1 MTLVKQKNHQKTG
14 GFSLIELL
22 LVIAIFGVIT
32 LAVVSRYADA
42 QAASKAQ
49 KAQDAILRITTAVK
63 QIYQLNPN
71 YTGLTPVVVIN
82 NRGVPA
88 EMITGTT
95 ITNQWGG
102 TVLIASTNVSGGRN
116 NAFAVTWPS
125 VPQNEC
131 TKIITAVASAVDIV
145 TVGSTAVKA
154 LGAAGGANPATV
166 GTACANNAN
175 SLVFTSV
182 GS

>member
-1 MTLVKQKNHQKTG
+1 MTLVKQKSQKSK

-22 LVIAIFGVIT
+22 LVLAIVGLIT
-32 LAVVSRYADA
+32 IAVVSRYSDA
-42 QAASKAQ
+42 QGASKAQ
-49 KAQDAILRITTAVK
+49 KAQDAILRITIAVK

-71 YTGLTPVVVIN
+71 YAGLTPAVVIN

-88 EMITGTT
+88 EMITSTT

-102 TVLIASTNVSGGRN
+102 TVLIAPANASGGTN
-116 NAFAVTWPS
+116 NAFTLTWPS

-131 TKIITAVASAVDIV
+131 TKIITSISSAVDKV
-145 TVGSTAVKA
+145 EVGSTEVKA
-154 LGAAGGANPATV
+154 LGVAGGANPATV